1 MLLFMTDTCW
11 HLYADIQTIYTYI
24 LFCAVRAMKMIYLK
38 TSKYTQFEQWRSM
51 PFIGYLNNPEK
62 KTPDISLFAHAYCRT
77 ICDLKSRVR
86 DSSVQPYKFLYILP
100 YGFAKCLDTLY

>member
-38 TSKYTQFEQWRSM
+38 TSK
-51 PFIGYLNNPEK
+51 
-62 KTPDISLFAHAYCRT
+62 
-77 ICDLKSRVR
+77 
-86 DSSVQPYKFLYILP
+86 
-100 YGFAKCLDTLY
+100 